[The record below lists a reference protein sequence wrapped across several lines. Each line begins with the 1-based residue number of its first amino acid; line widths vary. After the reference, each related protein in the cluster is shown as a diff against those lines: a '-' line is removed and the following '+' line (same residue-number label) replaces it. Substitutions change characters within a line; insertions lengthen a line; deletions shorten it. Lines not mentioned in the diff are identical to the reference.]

1 MAIAFA
7 PKRGAILLCDFD
19 AARISP
25 EIDKRRQVIVVS
37 GTTLNHRH
45 GTASGLC
52 TVVPTSSKAPNTVG
66 REDFKIP
73 VGKYWSFTVD
83 SWVRCK
89 LITTVSHSRLDLLL
103 RGGRPATSEFLDD
116 ADMQR
121 IVSGLRHT
129 LAIP

>member
-19 AARISP
+19 AARIPP
-25 EIDKRRQVIVVS
+25 EIDKRRQVVVVS
-37 GTTLNHRH
+37 STALNHRH

-52 TVVPTSSKAPNTVG
+52 TVVPTSSKPPGTQG
-66 REDFKIP
+66 PEDILIP
-73 VGKYWSFTVD
+73 CGKYWSFTVD

-89 LITTVSHSRLDLLL
+89 LIATVSHSRLFPLL
-103 RGGRPATSEFLDD
+103 RQGRPTTSEFLGIDD
-116 ADMQR
+116 MRLVEA
-121 IVSGLRHT
+121 GLRHV